1 MADRFMIAYIK
12 ALRDYNDA
20 FFKDKKKDEIISV
33 LVETSV
39 VKEEALY
46 EQMFP
51 VGLNPDGYV
60 RAKGVDLDLEWYKQR
75 ELIKGDLKLE
85 EVLDNQYVDRALEVL
100 GKYE

>member
-1 MADRFMIAYIK
+1 M
-12 ALRDYNDA
+12 
-20 FFKDKKKDEIISV
+20 
-33 LVETSV
+33 VETSV

-51 VGLNPDGYV
+51 VGGLNPDGYV